1 MIKNFKDD
9 IKRILFEDND
19 IIVCVKPVGKDSEG
33 FAKEIGCFP
42 VHRLDKPVG
51 GVMVFAKTK
60 KAAAVLSDAVAKGQ
74 VSKKYIAVLCGD
86 IAEKSGELRDFLYHD
101 VRANKTFVVKKERKG
116 VKEAVLKYNIV
127 GSAEHKGQTVSLGE
141 IELIT
146 GRSHQIRVQFGS
158 RKNPLWGDGKYGSR
172 INGEIALFSHCLEFY
187 HPTGGEKM
195 VFNAL
200 PCEKELPW
208 ALFAENLPGE
218 N

>member
-1 MIKNFKDD
+1 MPIMNDV
-9 IKRILFEDND
+9 LFEDND

-74 VSKKYIAVLCGD
+74 VSKKYIAVVCGD
-86 IAEKSGELRDFLYHD
+86 LQESGGVLKDFLYHD

-116 VKEAVLKYNIV
+116 VKEAVLKYEKL
-127 GSAEHKGQTVSLGE
+127 GSASYKEVVINLVD

-172 INGEIALFSHCLEFY
+172 INGEIALFSHCLEFC
-187 HPTGGEKM
+187 HPIGGEKM

-200 PCEKELPW
+200 PCEKDLPW
-208 ALFAENLPGE
+208 ALFAENLPRG